1 MKWIAGPTYCKIP
14 IVNQRLKRHPLPTFM
29 NYSFSENTK
38 QLDPTQPHIPTHCI
52 KEETRM
58 HKALHACSSTTRVMI
73 TAILYLYFLCCIFTP
88 SKGVGGFWNQR
99 YCRRVVK
106 RTLPIGCHLFPLLLL
121 WAGRRRYGA
130 KFCSHHTLSY
140 GSHSAIGFVILVPL
154 VGTMLQFSPTFCNFL
169 VHISNVI
176 RDSAM
181 PRWHTDGTS
190 TGYAWACLMH
200 METMQH
206 VLQTGTWSQAKD
218 SWQCNSSFTGLSN
231 LQQKADLVFVQIPS

>member
-1 MKWIAGPTYCKIP
+1 MLHFHTLQGSG
-14 IVNQRLKRHPLPTFM
+14 RLLEP
-29 NYSFSENTK
+29 
-38 QLDPTQPHIPTHCI
+38 
-52 KEETRM
+52 
-58 HKALHACSSTTRVMI
+58 
-73 TAILYLYFLCCIFTP
+73 AILQT
-88 SKGVGGFWNQR
+88 
-99 YCRRVVK
+99 CRK
-106 RTLPIGCHLFPLLLL
+106 AHTSHWLSPFPPPFPLLLL

-181 PRWHTDGTS
+181 PRWHTNGTS

-218 SWQCNSSFTGLSN
+218 SWQCNSSLTGLSN